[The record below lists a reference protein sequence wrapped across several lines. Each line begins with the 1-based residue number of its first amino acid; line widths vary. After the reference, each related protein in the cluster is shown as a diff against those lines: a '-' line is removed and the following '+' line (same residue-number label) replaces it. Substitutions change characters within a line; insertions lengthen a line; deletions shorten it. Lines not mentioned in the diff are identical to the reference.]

1 MKEDMGRHGTE
12 MDLVELLHATREA
25 QSALV
30 AASSP
35 VSPEHGETLHRE
47 SLDRFRARL
56 PGL

>member
-12 MDLVELLHATREA
+12 MDLVELLHSTREA

-30 AASSP
+30 AVS
-35 VSPEHGETLHRE
+35 SPEHGGTLHLE
-47 SLDRFRARL
+47 SLDRFRARP

>member
-12 MDLVELLHATREA
+12 MDLVELLHSTREA
-25 QSALV
+25 QSARV
-30 AASSP
+30 AVSSP
-35 VSPEHGETLHRE
+35 EYWETLQRE

>member
-1 MKEDMGRHGTE
+1 
-12 MDLVELLHATREA
+12 MDLVELLHSTREA

-30 AASSP
+30 AVSSP
-35 VSPEHGETLHRE
+35 VSPEQGETLQRE